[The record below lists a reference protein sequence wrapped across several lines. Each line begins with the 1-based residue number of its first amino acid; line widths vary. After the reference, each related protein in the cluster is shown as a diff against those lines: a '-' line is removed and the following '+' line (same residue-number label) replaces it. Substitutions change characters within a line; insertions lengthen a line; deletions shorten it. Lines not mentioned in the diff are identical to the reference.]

1 MVPYSVVETRRCAF
15 GPIKP
20 MDHCSDMTAPP
31 PSISR
36 LGFRDSANWLGTLRA
51 KDMENILAAAADI
64 ALLIDKEGVIRDIS
78 VGSEDLAREECKTW
92 LGRMWIDTV
101 TIESRPKIKDILSNT
116 PGRARHRQVNH
127 PSRSGLDL
135 PVLYSAV
142 RIGRGSQ
149 LIALGRDL
157 RNISMLQQRLV
168 ETQQAMEREYARI
181 RLAETRYRMLFH
193 LGTEPVFIVEAATQK
208 VVEAN
213 PAAQKMMGGAGGVSS
228 GTILPSLFD
237 ADSAESLAALLKSAR
252 IAGRAGDVP
261 ATLAATGQGFRA
273 SASMFR
279 QEQTTFLLVRFA
291 PEAAIRRE
299 TDGLPQQVASTV
311 DQLPDGFVIVDPDM
325 KIQEANRAF
334 LDFAELST
342 KTQAIG
348 HDLGRWL
355 GRPGIDLPLLSAAL
369 AEHGSVRA
377 FSTIVQGAFGGV
389 ESVEVSAVATLSEG
403 TPAYGFVI
411 RSTGARAAIDSA
423 RPNALPR
430 SVGQLA
436 ELVGRVSLKE
446 IVRETSDVIERLC
459 IEAALDLSKDNRVL
473 AANMLGVS
481 RQSLYDKLRRHGL
494 GGLDDDANP
503 DV

>member
-1 MVPYSVVETRRCAF
+1 MVPYSAVETRRCAF
-15 GPIKP
+15 GPINP

-36 LGFRDSANWLGTLRA
+36 LAFRDPANWLGNLRA
-51 KDMENILAAAADI
+51 KDVENILAAAADI
-64 ALLIDKEGVIRDIS
+64 VLLIDKDGVIRDIS

-92 LGRMWIDTV
+92 LDRMWIDTV
-101 TIESRPKIKDILSNT
+101 TIESRPKIKDILSNA

-127 PSRSGLDL
+127 PSRTGLDL

-142 RIGRGSQ
+142 RIGRGS

-237 ADSAESLAALLKSAR
+237 ADSAESLAALLRSAR

-261 ATLAATGQGFRA
+261 VTVAATAQRFRA

-279 QEQTTFLLVRFA
+279 QEQATFLLVRFA
-291 PEAAIRRE
+291 PEAVIRPE
-299 TDGLPQQVASTV
+299 ADGLPLQVLAMV

-342 KTQAIG
+342 RAQAIG

-355 GRPGIDLPLLSAAL
+355 GRPGIDLPLLSSAL

-377 FSTIVQGAFGGV
+377 FPTIVQGAFGGV
-389 ESVEVSAVATLSEG
+389 ESVEVSAVAAPAG
-403 TPAYGFVI
+403 TAPTYGFVI
-411 RSTGARAAIDSA
+411 RSTGARAAVDNA

-430 SVGQLA
+430 SVGQLG

-459 IEAALDLSKDNRVL
+459 IEAALDLSKDNRAL

-494 GGLDDDANP
+494 GGLEDDANTN
-503 DV
+503 V